1 MKKKSLYHGHR
12 FPAVVISQAVRWYFR
27 FQLSLRDIEEL
38 LFERG
43 VVVSYETIRRWC
55 DKFGASFAHRAKAA
69 RRKPG
74 STWHLDEMFVTLRGE
89 PYLLWRAVDQ
99 HGAELDIL
107 VQKRRDKAAAK
118 RFFKRVLAACPE
130 VPRKIITDQLRSY
143 PAAKAEIAE
152 LATVRHVF
160 VKASARVN
168 NRAEN
173 SHQPTRE
180 RERRMRG
187 FRGLSAR
194 SLFSRTSVPSASTSR
209 SSVTCCA
216 HRSIASYWLRASTP
230 GAFSPASPK
239 IRLPPSESQR
249 RLRILRPFT
258 ANVTT
263 PLRVGIGHGAFI
275 CLR

>member
-1 MKKKSLYHGHR
+1 MTRSLYHGHR
-12 FPAVVISQAVRWYFR
+12 FPAVVINQAVRWYFR

-43 VVVSYETIRRWC
+43 IVLSYETIRRWC
-55 DKFGASFAHRAKAA
+55 DKFGASFAHRVKAA

-74 STWHLDEMFVTLRGE
+74 STWHLDEMFVALRGE

-107 VQKRRDKAAAK
+107 VQKRRDKAAAR
-118 RFFKRVLAACPE
+118 RFFERVLAAFPKA
-130 VPRKIITDQLRSY
+130 PRKIVTDQLRSY
-143 PAAKAEIAE
+143 PAARAEILR
-152 LATVRHVF
+152 LANVQHVF

-187 FRGLSAR
+187 FRRPERTQAFLSSFDPIPANT
-194 SLFSRTSVPSASTSR
+194 LR
-209 SSVTCCA
+209 SSVICCA
-216 HRSIASYWLRASTP
+216 HRSTASNWLRVLMH
-230 GAFSPASPK
+230 GAFSQASPK
-239 IRLPPSESQR
+239 IRLQPSESQR
-249 RLRILRPFT
+249 RMPMFDHSPST
-258 ANVTT
+258 
-263 PLRVGIGHGAFI
+263 
-275 CLR
+275 

>member
-1 MKKKSLYHGHR
+1 MQKTKSLYHGHR
-12 FPAVVISQAVRWYFR
+12 FPAAVISHAVRWYFR

-55 DKFGASFAHRAKAA
+55 DKFGASFAHRAKGV

-99 HGAELDIL
+99 HGTELDVL
-107 VQKRRDKAAAK
+107 LQKRRDKAAAK

-130 VPRKIITDQLRSY
+130 VPRRIVTDQLRSY
-143 PAAKAEIAE
+143 PAAKAEIPA
-152 LATVRHVF
+152 LANVRHVF
-160 VKASARVN
+160 VKARARVN

-187 FRGLSAR
+187 FRRPQRAQTFLCSFGPIRQHFALKR
-194 SLFSRTSVPSASTSR
+194 HL
-209 SSVTCCA
+209 
-216 HRSIASYWLRASTP
+216 LRASLFRKQLAARFESWR
-230 GAFSPASPK
+230 AFTGSTQN
-239 IRLPPSESQR
+239 PS
-249 RLRILRPFT
+249 
-258 ANVTT
+258 
-263 PLRVGIGHGAFI
+263 VGF
-275 CLR
+275 